1 MSQPKK
7 PFWRVYYTLY
17 VLLVKHLPSN
27 KGKVHLGQQK
37 IRQWCCKGFMDHV
50 GKNANIQKNAIV
62 GRRVSIGDNS
72 GIGAHCVVPDHVTI
86 GNYVMMAPNC
96 YFVTKNHAFDR
107 TDIPMEQ
114 QGYTETKPIVIED
127 DVWIGYGVI
136 VLPGVTVGTGAIVGA
151 GAVVTKDVPP
161 YAIVGGNPARV
172 IKYRK

>member
-1 MSQPKK
+1 MRKI
-7 PFWRVYYTLY
+7 FGGGYYALY
-17 VLLVKHLPSN
+17 NLLIKHLPKN
-27 KGKVHLGQQK
+27 KGKINIGQK
-37 IRQWCCKGFMDHV
+37 RLRQWCCKGFMDHV
-50 GKNANIQKNAIV
+50 GNPVNIQKNATV
-62 GRRVSIGDNS
+62 GRRVSIGNYS
-72 GIGAHCVVPDHVTI
+72 GIGPNCVVPDHVTI
-86 GNYVMMAPNC
+86 GNYVMMGPNC
-96 YFVTKNHAFDR
+96 FFVTKNHAFGQ
-107 TDIPMEQ
+107 TDLPMVK